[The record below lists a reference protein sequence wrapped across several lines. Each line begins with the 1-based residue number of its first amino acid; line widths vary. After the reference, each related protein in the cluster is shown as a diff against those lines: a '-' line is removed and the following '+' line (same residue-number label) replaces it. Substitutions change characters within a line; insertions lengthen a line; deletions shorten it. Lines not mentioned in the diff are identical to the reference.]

1 MEIEGIAMVGI
12 DQAFNRVEL
21 SPFAFLGEVHKLAVF
36 GKVLLSAP
44 PEMTQVELN
53 LRVRLDAAEASTMAS

>member
-1 MEIEGIAMVGI
+1 MEIEGIAMVGM

-21 SPFAFLGEVHKLAVF
+21 SPFAFLGEVNKLAVI
-36 GKVLLSAP
+36 GEVLRCAS

-53 LRVRLDAAEASTMAS
+53 LRVRLDAAEAKTMAS